1 MCGPE
6 RSRGVL
12 DNSALVD
19 IARVKGLCDRVE
31 LQIHGGGHT
40 VAQRELVSYG
50 GNAAPVLI
58 YKTRTHYIAHGIN
71 TAVTLDRL

>member
-1 MCGPE
+1 
-6 RSRGVL
+6 
-12 DNSALVD
+12 
-19 IARVKGLCDRVE
+19 
-31 LQIHGGGHT
+31 
-40 VAQRELVSYG
+40 ELVSYG